1 MKYIIEKKFLVG
13 DEIYHRLAKV
23 LDTLPKGFPTT
34 ESGIEIK
41 ALISVSTNN
50 LGRKRIQKSLRL
62 SYYA

>member
-1 MKYIIEKKFLVG
+1 MG
-13 DEIYHRLAKV
+13 DEIYHRLAKL